1 MTSIWKNHIYG
12 KVKTTLNLCDDLYRR
27 AKAQAA
33 LEGKPVGRLMEE
45 SLEMRLQK
53 VPGRSSLKHWLK
65 TLPQLPKGAV
75 RDLRRVVEAPDFR
88 KIDRGMWK

>member
-1 MTSIWKNHIYG
+1 
-12 KVKTTLNLCDDLYRR
+12 
-27 AKAQAA
+27 
-33 LEGKPVGRLMEE
+33 MEE

-53 VPGRSSLKHWLK
+53 VPGRSSLKQRLK

-75 RDLRRVVEAPDFR
+75 RNLRRVVEAPDFR